1 MDGSVNNH
9 MENVL
14 IDLIGLIVF
23 WYFYL
28 KESIKLDRNSECKIY
43 WYDNRTLYLTTIK
56 SLFTGKLST

>member
-23 WYFYL
+23 KYFYL
-28 KESIKLDRNSECKIY
+28 KKSIKLDRKSECKIY
-43 WYDNRTLYLTTIK
+43 WYDNITLYYTAIK
-56 SLFTGKLST
+56 

>member
-1 MDGSVNNH
+1 

-14 IDLIGLIVF
+14 IDLNGLIEF

-28 KESIKLDRNSECKIY
+28 KESIKLDINSECKIY
-43 WYDNRTLYLTTIK
+43 WYENRTLYLTTIK